1 MKEKFRV
8 KKHQEFQEII
18 NSKKF
23 EKNSNYAIYF
33 RSNEFGYS
41 RIGISASKKLGN
53 AVQRVKIRRQVR
65 AMLRELWGLDI
76 PLDLVIIVRNGY
88 KIENYNESLN
98 KLKDLLDKIIRRL
111 TIKKQ

>member
-18 NSKKF
+18 NSKNF
-23 EKNSNYAIYF
+23 EKNSFYAIYF
-33 RSNEFGYS
+33 RSNNYS

-53 AVQRVKIRRQVR
+53 AVKRVKIRRQVR
-65 AMLRELWGLDI
+65 AMLCGLWGLDI

-88 KIENYNESLN
+88 KIENYNESL
-98 KLKDLLDKIIRRL
+98 KRLKELLDKILRRI
-111 TIKKQ
+111 TNE

>member
-18 NSKKF
+18 NSKNF
-23 EKNSNYAIYF
+23 EKNSFYAIYF
-33 RSNEFGYS
+33 RSNNYSYS
-41 RIGISASKKLGN
+41 RIGVSASKKLGN
-53 AVQRVKIRRQVR
+53 AVKRVKIRRQVR
-65 AMLRELWGLDI
+65 AMLCGLWGLDI

-98 KLKDLLDKIIRRL
+98 RLKELLDKILRRI
-111 TIKKQ
+111 TNE